1 MINTITIK
9 SPFEFQ
15 KVINKGQWYGSNFFS
30 IYILPNKEKY
40 NKIGLGIGKK
50 VGKANKR
57 NRVKRLIRE
66 AYKEIEIENKLN
78 YGYNIVF
85 IWKSKAK
92 FEDLTFEKTKNDI
105 DRVFNKALLYSEV
118 V

>member
-1 MINTITIK
+1 MINTCTIK

-15 KVINKGQWYGSNFFS
+15 KVILKGQWYGSNFFS
-30 IYILPNKEKY
+30 IYILPNKENI

-50 VGKANKR
+50 AGKANRR
-57 NRVKRLIRE
+57 NRIKRLIRE
-66 AYKEIEIENKLN
+66 AYKELEIKNELK

-85 IWKSKAK
+85 IWKSKSN
-92 FEDLTFEKTKNDI
+92 FEDLTFEKTKNDL
-105 DRVFNKALLYSEV
+105 DKVFHKASLYKEV